1 MVLLCLQRKGA
12 ANLFSF
18 TRMHGTLSFRMDTTV
33 RTGTTKPQHDL
44 VLVSLSLETLHN
56 ERVCLLAEITAP
68 EKEAHAI
75 ERECEEIVRH
85 ALLES
90 EGEASERLDSTLK
103 ELNGLLKGVLVS
115 GVVQDAHLLIGI
127 IDRSGTLH
135 VSHAGRA
142 EAYLIR
148 RGSCSQITE
157 YTAGKPTPAF
167 VHIASGMMED
177 GDLVVLSTQRLLRT
191 FTPAQ
196 LARLT
201 LDRDGL
207 IDQIGRALEAEQEHA
222 ALACIIVQSTGEEE
236 EVVERPTVRAA
247 RTAQNDRRSRMQQD
261 SLLSRLRLP
270 AVGNLRLP
278 SMSGVS
284 AGVASVI
291 GLLRPSGSRA
301 PRKAKAKTGPGIGE
315 RLGAWWAKGKELWS
329 GFVAD
334 LSHPQRKKRA
344 HLLLLAGA
352 LGVLVLVWA
361 VVHLVTSSQRSKT
374 TAELETIVEEI
385 GQEIQ
390 LAENRAITGDTDGA
404 NANLRHARERAI
416 QLRDNDTGQ
425 FRGEANTL
433 LERIRVKEDEL
444 NNVVRLTPRSI
455 PLTGSNPDILARG
468 IIGLGNSEFVV
479 FDKQS
484 AYRVLL
490 KSVEPGAR
498 LSEDLLVVDGVN
510 FDRFQ
515 SQAFLMSGNSVVEF
529 TGGQPI
535 TMKTDDPRGWMSG
548 VAIDAY
554 LRYLYVLSPE
564 NNQIY
569 KYERLGNRYSA
580 PVEYNVNGPLTG
592 ALDMAI
598 DGSVYV
604 LKDDGSSRTIL
615 KLFRGETQNY
625 VIRGIPDD
633 ALKTVSKLFKV
644 ADRNLYLLDP
654 VNRRVMVVSDG
665 GATGEATYVRQ
676 FVLEASEGNDDEL
689 QDLYVDPDEAQMFI
703 LADKHI
709 YVIDLTAAR

>member
-1 MVLLCLQRKGA
+1 MGS
-12 ANLFSF
+12 LFYKQHF
-18 TRMHGTLSFRMDTTV
+18 RFIAEQGTLSPCMDTIV
-33 RTGTTKPQHDL
+33 RTGSTKPQRDV
-44 VLVSLSLETLHN
+44 VLVSLSLESLRG

-68 EKEAHAI
+68 EKEGHAI
-75 ERECEEIVRH
+75 ERECEDVVRH

-90 EGEASERLDSTLK
+90 DGDAAERLDSTLK

-115 GVVQDAHLLIGI
+115 GVVHDAHMLISI
-127 IDRSGTLH
+127 LDDTGTLH

-148 RGSCSQITE
+148 HGTASQVTE

-167 VHIASGMMED
+167 VHIASGMLED
-177 GDLVVLSTQRLLRT
+177 GDLVLFSTQRLLRT

-201 LDRDGL
+201 DDRDG
-207 IDQIGRALEAEQEHA
+207 IIEYIGRALEAEQEHA
-222 ALACIIVQSTGEEE
+222 ALACMLTNSAATSALEDEFSPTKSHVHYAQPRDRRGRMQHDSLMARLRMPSVRGFSLPSLSVVQTHVSSF
-236 EVVERPTVRAA
+236 VKMIRPTSLRQMPTKDRAPFMERVEA
-247 RTAQNDRRSRMQQD
+247 FRSRATEVWQ
-261 SLLSRLRLP
+261 
-270 AVGNLRLP
+270 
-278 SMSGVS
+278 
-284 AGVASVI
+284 
-291 GLLRPSGSRA
+291 
-301 PRKAKAKTGPGIGE
+301 K
-315 RLGAWWAKGKELWS
+315 
-329 GFVAD
+329 FVAD
-334 LSHPQRKKRA
+334 LSHPERKKRA

-352 LGVLVLVWA
+352 LGVLVAVWV
-361 VVHLVTSSQRSKT
+361 VVHLVTNSQRNKT
-374 TAELETIVEEI
+374 VTELEAIVAEI

-390 LAENRAITGDTDGA
+390 LAETRSISGDKDGA
-404 NANLRHARERAI
+404 NVNLAHARERAI
-416 QLRDNDTGQ
+416 QLRDNDSGL

-444 NNVVRLTPRSI
+444 NNVFRLSPRSI

-468 IIGLGNSEFVV
+468 IISLGNSEFVV
-479 FDKQS
+479 YDKQN

-490 KSVEPGAR
+490 KSVEPASK

-515 SQAFLMSGNSVVEF
+515 SQVFLMNGNSVIEF

-548 VAIDAY
+548 VAIDSY

-569 KYERLGNRYSA
+569 KYERLGNRYGP
-580 PVEYNVNGPLTG
+580 PVEYNVNGALAS

-604 LKDDGSSRTIL
+604 LQDEGTTRNIV
-615 KLFRGETQNY
+615 KLFRGETQNF
-625 VIRGIPDD
+625 VIRSIPDD
-633 ALKTVSKLFKV
+633 ALKSVSKLFKV

-654 VNRRVMVVSDG
+654 VNRRVLVVSDG
-665 GATGEATYVRQ
+665 GPTGESTYIRQ
-676 FVLEASEGNDDEL
+676 FVLESVDGLDDTL
-689 QDLYVDPDEAQMFI
+689 QDIYVDADEAQMFV

-709 YVIDLTAAR
+709 YVIDLTSVR

>member
-1 MVLLCLQRKGA
+1 
-12 ANLFSF
+12 
-18 TRMHGTLSFRMDTTV
+18 MDTIV
-33 RTGTTKPQHDL
+33 RTGSTKPQHDL
-44 VLVSLSLETLHN
+44 VLVSLSLETLRG

-75 ERECEEIVRH
+75 ERECEEVVRH

-90 EGEASERLDSTLK
+90 EGEAAERLDSTLK

-115 GVVQDAHLLIGI
+115 GVVQDAHMLVSIL
-127 IDRSGTLH
+127 DRSGTLH

-148 RGSCSQITE
+148 RGSASQITE

-167 VHIASGMMED
+167 VHIASGMLED
-177 GDLVVLSTQRLLRT
+177 GDLVLLSTQRLLRT

-201 LDRDGL
+201 ADRDGI
-207 IDQIGRALEAEQEHA
+207 IDHIGRALEAEQEHA
-222 ALACIIVQSTGEEE
+222 ALACLITKSNGDEEQEEKQAPVSRATRSTPG
-236 EVVERPTVRAA
+236 
-247 RTAQNDRRSRMQQD
+247 DRRGRMQRD
-261 SLLSRLRLP
+261 SLMARLRVP
-270 AVGNLRLP
+270 SVGNVALP
-278 SMSGVS
+278 SLAGISGGLS
-284 AGVASVI
+284 SVMKF
-291 GLLRPSGSRA
+291 LRPSESSGARK
-301 PRKAKAKTGPGIGE
+301 PRPAKTGPGMGE
-315 RLGAWWAKGKELWS
+315 RIGIVWERIQAGWKS
-329 GFVAD
+329 FVAD

-361 VVHLVTSSQRSKT
+361 MVHLVTSSQRSKT
-374 TAELETIVEEI
+374 VAELEAIVEEI

-390 LAENRAITGDTDGA
+390 LAENRSITGDTDGA
-404 NANLRHARERAI
+404 NANLSHARERAI
-416 QLRDNDTGQ
+416 QLRDNDSGL

-444 NNVVRLTPRSI
+444 NNVIRLTPRSI

-479 FDKQS
+479 YDKQN

-498 LSEDLLVVDGVN
+498 ISDDLLVVDGVN
-510 FDRFQ
+510 FERFQ
-515 SQAFLMSGNSVVEF
+515 SQAFLMNQNSIIEF
-529 TGGQPI
+529 TGGQPV

-554 LRYLYVLSPE
+554 LRYIYILSPE

-569 KYERLGNRYSA
+569 KYERLGNRYGP
-580 PVEYNVNGPLTG
+580 PVEYNVNGALAG
-592 ALDMAI
+592 ALDMTI
-598 DGSVYV
+598 DGSVFV
-604 LKDDGSSRTIL
+604 LKDNGDTRSLI
-615 KLFRGETQNY
+615 KLFRGENQNF
-625 VIRGIPDD
+625 VIRGLPED
-633 ALKTVSKLFKV
+633 AINTVTKLFKV
-644 ADRNLYLLDP
+644 VDRNIYLLDP
-654 VNRRVMVVSDG
+654 VNRRVLVVSDG

-676 FVLEASEGNDDEL
+676 FVLEQGDGNDDEL
-689 QDLYVDPDEAQMFI
+689 QDVYVDADEAQMFV

-709 YVIDLTAAR
+709 YVIDLTTTR